1 MPDSLLRTRSN
12 FDNDGMAAGGADP
25 ARENISS
32 NTSRDQPTNNAGTQ
46 INGAQEA
53 SIVPNNIDE
62 GKGIAQKEVGLDYP
76 AANIYQSPQGTSVCS
91 ESGSSRYKVTL
102 SIDATE
108 SPLASKNIREG
119 ITKEEPLFS
128 GDQGADGNNVNKS
141 SLRQT
146 GEAEAHVSEG
156 GCAIGMKKRNVI
168 NQVDRTRRVLFATD
182 QEVVADSQSGVD
194 HLISKDNATQ
204 IVGLP
209 PNHNTLQVVKSST
222 TGSAILQEEG
232 VIEGSHTSPQKLF
245 EAKQDMLAN
254 VDSQG
259 PKLTSTTTKPEAS
272 GRAIAHDAQSH
283 TQSETQVSEKVKPT
297 PVTIA
302 PFNTLS
308 WVWNLGKSSPAEKAG
323 ECYKA
328 SSTCAENITC
338 HLCQLVFFFS

>member
-12 FDNDGMAAGGADP
+12 FDNDGVATGGADP
-25 ARENISS
+25 ARENILS
-32 NTSRDQPTNNAGTQ
+32 NTSRDQPTNNVGTQ

-62 GKGIAQKEVGLDYP
+62 GKGIAQKEVGLHFR
-76 AANIYQSPQGTSVCS
+76 AANIYESPQGTSVCS
-91 ESGSSRYKVTL
+91 ESGLSRYKVTL

-108 SPLASKNIREG
+108 RSLGSRNVREDR
-119 ITKEEPLFS
+119 TTEEPLFS
-128 GDQGADGNNVNKS
+128 GEQGADENDINKS

-146 GEAEAHVSEG
+146 EEAEAHVSEG
-156 GCAIGMKKRNVI
+156 GCDIGMRKRNII

-182 QEVVADSQSGVD
+182 QEVVADSQSGLDGLV
-194 HLISKDNATQ
+194 SKVNPSQ

-209 PNHNTLQVVKSST
+209 PNHDTLQVVESPT

-232 VIEGSHTSPQKLF
+232 VIEGSHTSTQKPF

-272 GRAIAHDAQSH
+272 GRAIAHDAQSER
-283 TQSETQVSEKVKPT
+283 QLSEKVKPT
-297 PVTIA
+297 PVAIA

-308 WVWNLGKSSPAEKAG
+308 WVWNLGKSSPAEKTG